1 MMKQLI
7 RKVREL
13 QHVQAVVCL
22 EKKHHLKK
30 TNLYDIGT
38 NNNSNNSNNSSG
50 SSDVNTVETVMKHN
64 IEHLINM
71 DNLLEEAICYTD
83 TIYQQSSSTSGSS
96 SSNTS
101 STSTIDYNVYNN
113 NHIYNHQHQHIHL
126 NNQYQYNHNYNQ
138 PQQFNYNSCSSLN
151 NNSDYHHHLNYRVLQ
166 PPLPQQPPPPKLFQ
180 PSMTAPLS
188 HINAPLSHINAPLS
202 HINIPFSSSNAF
214 FPRPVPT
221 FKFLPPL
228 PTSQPP
234 IISSPTEI
242 PQSISPS
249 LVASSSSS
257 SSIPSSQSLNE
268 SDPYDY
274 TKILLSTITKI
285 KQNICET
292 VDDDDENKDIKIT
305 DGNNHENEDTTF
317 ALKKRKSKWDS

>member
-13 QHVQAVVCL
+13 QHLQAVCL
-22 EKKHHLKK
+22 EKKYYLKK
-30 TNLYDIGT
+30 TNSCDIAT
-38 NNNSNNSNNSSG
+38 NNNSNNSNRSG
-50 SSDVNTVETVMKHN
+50 SSDVNTVETVMKHHV
-64 IEHLINM
+64 EHLINM
-71 DNLLEEAICYTD
+71 DNFLEEAICYTD
-83 TIYQQSSSTSGSS
+83 TIYQQSSSTSSS
-96 SSNTS
+96 SSSKTS
-101 STSTIDYNVYNN
+101 RSTIDYNVYNN
-113 NHIYNHQHQHIHL
+113 NHINNHQHQHIHH
-126 NNQYQYNHNYNQ
+126 NNQHQYSHIYNQ
-138 PQQFNYNSCSSLN
+138 PQQFNYNSSSLN
-151 NNSDYHHHLNYRVLQ
+151 NNSDHHHHLNYRVIQ

-180 PSMTAPLS
+180 PSM
-188 HINAPLSHINAPLS
+188 NAPLSHINAPLS
-202 HINIPFSSSNAF
+202 HINIPFPPSNAF
-214 FPRPVPT
+214 FPPHLPT

-234 IISSPTEI
+234 IIPSPPEI

-249 LVASSSSS
+249 LVASSSS
-257 SSIPSSQSLNE
+257 IPLSQSLNE

-292 VDDDDENKDIKIT
+292 VDDGNKDIKIN
-305 DGNNHENEDTTF
+305 DGKNHENEDTAF